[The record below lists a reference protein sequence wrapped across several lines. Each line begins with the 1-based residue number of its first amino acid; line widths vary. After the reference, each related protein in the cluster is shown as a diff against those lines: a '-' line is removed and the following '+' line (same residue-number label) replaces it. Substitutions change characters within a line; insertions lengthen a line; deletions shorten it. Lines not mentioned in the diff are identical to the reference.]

1 MINTRILH
9 PIESLILSKVPD
21 SVRDRA
27 RNIELVVLDV
37 DGVLTDGS
45 LYYTANGEGQ
55 KRFHALDGH
64 GMKMLIQSGVQVAM
78 MTGRQ
83 SEITNRRAAELG
95 IPHLL
100 QNVRN
105 KGKALTELCQELNI
119 DLNNVAFIGDDLIDL
134 PAMQRVGL
142 ALSVPNAPIYVQQ
155 AAHWV
160 SQLAG
165 GQGAAREHCDMILAS
180 QGLLAPLLSQE
191 SPIQGEVIQ

>member
-1 MINTRILH
+1 MINTPILH
-9 PIESLILSKVPD
+9 PAESLILSKVPE
-21 SVRDRA
+21 SIKERA
-27 RNIELVVLDV
+27 REIELVIFDV

-45 LYYTANGEGQ
+45 LYYTAKGEGQ

-64 GMKMLIQSGVQVAM
+64 GMKMLLHSGIQVAM

-105 KGKALTELCQELNI
+105 KGDALVELCQELAI
-119 DLNNVAFIGDDLIDL
+119 ELNKVAFVGDDLIDL

-165 GQGAAREHCDMILAS
+165 GHGAAREHCDMILAS
-180 QGLLAPLLSQE
+180 RGLLAQLLSRE

>member
-105 KGKALTELCQELNI
+105 KGRALTELCQELNI

-142 ALSVPNAPIYVQQ
+142 ALSVPNAPIYIQQ

>member
-105 KGKALTELCQELNI
+105 KGRALTELCQELNI

-142 ALSVPNAPIYVQQ
+142 ALSVPNAPIYIQQ

-180 QGLLAPLLSQE
+180 QGLLATLLSQE

>member
-45 LYYTANGEGQ
+45 LYYTANGESQ

-142 ALSVPNAPIYVQQ
+142 ALSVPNAPIYIQQ

-180 QGLLAPLLSQE
+180 QGLLGPLLSQE

>member
-180 QGLLAPLLSQE
+180 QGLLGPLLTCE

>member
-142 ALSVPNAPIYVQQ
+142 ALSVPNAPIYIQQ

-180 QGLLAPLLSQE
+180 QDLLAPLLSQE

>member
-142 ALSVPNAPIYVQQ
+142 ALSVPNAPIYIQQ

>member
-142 ALSVPNAPIYVQQ
+142 ALSVPNAPIYIQQ

-180 QGLLAPLLSQE
+180 QGLLATLLSQE

>member
-105 KGKALTELCQELNI
+105 KGRALTELCQELNI

-180 QGLLAPLLSQE
+180 QGLLATLLSQE

>member
-1 MINTRILH
+1 
-9 PIESLILSKVPD
+9 
-21 SVRDRA
+21 
-27 RNIELVVLDV
+27 
-37 DGVLTDGS
+37 
-45 LYYTANGEGQ
+45 
-55 KRFHALDGH
+55 
-64 GMKMLIQSGVQVAM
+64 M

-180 QGLLAPLLSQE
+180 QGLLATLLSQE

>member
-83 SEITNRRAAELG
+83 SEISNIRAAELG

-105 KGKALTELCQELNI
+105 KVKALT
-119 DLNNVAFIGDDLIDL
+119 
-134 PAMQRVGL
+134 
-142 ALSVPNAPIYVQQ
+142 
-155 AAHWV
+155 
-160 SQLAG
+160 
-165 GQGAAREHCDMILAS
+165 
-180 QGLLAPLLSQE
+180 
-191 SPIQGEVIQ
+191 

>member
-64 GMKMLIQSGVQVAM
+64 GMKMLIQSGIQVAM

-105 KGKALTELCQELNI
+105 KGQILTELCKELNI
-119 DLNNVAFIGDDLIDL
+119 DLNKVAFIGDDLIDL

-180 QGLLAPLLSQE
+180 QGLLATLLSQE

>member
-1 MINTRILH
+1 MINTRIFH
-9 PIESLILSKVPD
+9 PIESLILSKIPE
-21 SVRDRA
+21 SIKDRA
-27 RNIELVVLDV
+27 KNIELVIFDV

-64 GMKMLIQSGVQVAM
+64 GMKMLIQSGIQVAM

-105 KGKALTELCQELNI
+105 KGHALTTLCQELNI
-119 DLNNVAFIGDDLIDL
+119 DLERVAFIGDDLIDL
-134 PAMQRVGL
+134 PAMHRVGL
-142 ALSVPNAPIYVQQ
+142 ALSVPNAPVYIQQ

-160 SQLAG
+160 SQLSG

-180 QGLLAPLLSQE
+180 QGLLGPLLSRE
-191 SPIQGEVIQ
+191 NPIQGDVTQ

>member
-180 QGLLAPLLSQE
+180 QGLLATLLSQE